1 MYTAITGS
9 MLQSDLAQTLGLKLV
24 TFKEM
29 FNLILVISIFILK
42 TFDCYER
49 MQKLIGRAS

>member
-1 MYTAITGS
+1 MVSQYLHMDTANE
-9 MLQSDLAQTLGLKLV
+9 
-24 TFKEM
+24 KEM
-29 FNLILVISIFILK
+29 LNLMLVISIFILK

>member
-1 MYTAITGS
+1 MVSQYLHMDTTNE
-9 MLQSDLAQTLGLKLV
+9 
-24 TFKEM
+24 KEL
-29 FNLILVISIFILK
+29 FNLILVITIIILK